1 MAKIVRNKPA
11 PDQEAAIAAFG
22 AAADA
27 LPDEKT
33 TPGPKATPMPKR
45 NSNGPASS
53 LLRWEGHED
62 LRDEIIEYAK
72 RERYPVH
79 TVLLDA
85 IRRGFEQI
93 KS

>member
-22 AAADA
+22 AAADT
-27 LPDEKT
+27 LPDDVP
-33 TPGPKATPMPKR
+33 TPAAKGAPAPKN
-45 NSNGPASS
+45 NSTGPAST
-53 LLRWEGHED
+53 LLRWEGNED
-62 LRDEIIEYAK
+62 LRDAIIAYSK

-85 IRRGFEQI
+85 IRRGFEQVEG
-93 KS
+93 